1 MLMQFVNTLLDG
13 YEQRTAGFY
22 PCPVVVYTL
31 ALCWHRRFS
40 ILYLSERPGYGPIRV
55 VGRSRDEV
63 SVKAPVLILPGFGNS
78 GSQHWQT
85 LWELRHPD
93 WQRVNLGEWDSPTCD
108 DWIHALDVAVRAC
121 PSPPVLVAH
130 SLACLLVA
138 HWVHRLSRVPTGAF
152 LVAVPDPKSDSFP
165 ASARGFMPVPLLP
178 FMFRS
183 LVVASAND
191 PLGSPAYAKHCAM
204 AWGSMFIDIGQA
216 GHINVDSGHGEWP
229 EGYDLFQQ
237 YVAG

>member
-1 MLMQFVNTLLDG
+1 MQFVNTLLDG
-13 YEQRTAGFY
+13 YEQRIAGFY

-31 ALCWHRRFS
+31 ASCWHRRFS
-40 ILYLSERPGYGPIRV
+40 ILCLSERPGYGPIRV
-55 VGRSRDEV
+55 VGRPRDEV
-63 SVKAPVLILPGFGNS
+63 SVSVPVLILPGFGNS

-121 PSPPVLVAH
+121 PSPPILVAH

-138 HWVHRLSRVPTGAF
+138 HWVHRLSRVPKGAF

-165 ASARGFMPVPLLP
+165 VSARGFDPVPLLP

-204 AWGSMFIDIGQA
+204 AWGSRFIDIGQA

-237 YVAG
+237 YVAE

>member
-1 MLMQFVNTLLDG
+1 M
-13 YEQRTAGFY
+13 
-22 PCPVVVYTL
+22 
-31 ALCWHRRFS
+31 
-40 ILYLSERPGYGPIRV
+40 
-55 VGRSRDEV
+55 VGRPRDEV
-63 SVKAPVLILPGFGNS
+63 SVNAPVLILPGFGNS

-85 LWELRHPD
+85 LWELRHPN

-121 PSPPVLVAH
+121 PSPPILVAH

-138 HWVHRLSRVPTGAF
+138 HWVHRLSRVPKGAF

-165 ASARGFMPVPLLP
+165 VSARGFVPVPLLP

-204 AWGSMFIDIGQA
+204 AWGSTFIDIGQA
-216 GHINVDSGHGEWP
+216 GHINADSGHGEWP

-237 YVAG
+237 YVA